1 MEQSTEKYFLEKIEA
16 ETNNEWEE
24 IEELKKRGE
33 IEKAERIRNKEL
45 SVYRIGK
52 NIKSI
57 KDSNISYIREKEINA
72 DTKKQLE
79 NKKQE
84 LEIEKKTILKNAI
97 KWGFRVEDA
106 NEMIRDTEK
115 EIRAIENQIEE
126 LSKSTD
132 MEQFINRLPEVINE
146 TFELAS
152 KMLSS
157 ADIETMR
164 DDIEQ
169 LLEICTFELTIN
181 EKKELK
187 IKLFDGLEG
196 WKISVVGDI
205 GFEPMTLCV

>member
-1 MEQSTEKYFLEKIEA
+1 
-16 ETNNEWEE
+16 
-24 IEELKKRGE
+24 
-33 IEKAERIRNKEL
+33 
-45 SVYRIGK
+45 
-52 NIKSI
+52 
-57 KDSNISYIREKEINA
+57 
-72 DTKKQLE
+72 
-79 NKKQE
+79 
-84 LEIEKKTILKNAI
+84 
-97 KWGFRVEDA
+97 
-106 NEMIRDTEK
+106 MIRDTEK

-196 WKISVVGDI
+196 
-205 GFEPMTLCV
+205 